1 MTRWVSCCPASPL
14 DKKPASPL
22 TVATMPLSFS
32 PLSGSESPGS
42 ISTTV
47 GRAREILIPN
57 LQSWL
62 AHITPGPI
70 PLSLALSLRERGSP
84 AVVAVPVKR
93 QRRIKN
99 THRFVKFFLVI
110 DKNFFLLCRRR
121 AICGSVMSTK
131 QNRDSGEKLC
141 AIKPQKS
148 HWRWVC
154 CCSPRR
160 HRRTSWLISKPPAS

>member
-1 MTRWVSCCPASPL
+1 MTRWGILLSGFTVGQ
-14 DKKPASPL
+14 KKPASPL

-70 PLSLALSLRERGSP
+70 TLSLALSLRERGPPGSRCRP
-84 AVVAVPVKR
+84 GKS

-110 DKNFFLLCRRR
+110 DKNFFFF
-121 AICGSVMSTK
+121 AADGQFV
-131 QNRDSGEKLC
+131 G
-141 AIKPQKS
+141 A
-148 HWRWVC
+148 
-154 CCSPRR
+154 
-160 HRRTSWLISKPPAS
+160 